1 MKGDEKK
8 YLIELWELNVCPNC
22 GQFIQEGTRV
32 GSGHKAD
39 GGFCSL
45 NCYAEFYAL
54 ELIDRAKNVSELMQR
69 IRNN

>member
-1 MKGDEKK
+1 MNSDERK
-8 YLIELWELNVCPNC
+8 YLIELWELNICPNC
-22 GQFIQEGTRV
+22 GQFIQEGMRV

-45 NCYAEFYAL
+45 NCYAEFYSL